1 MQVDS
6 PDWISVSG
14 RLVGGAEVAYLVATV
29 PANPSG
35 HRFEIYGTE
44 GTLVISGGSANTGP
58 NHLQGSRG
66 REPLTAMDP
75 PERFKLVPEGTPAGP
90 PLNVAQA
97 YARLAS
103 SLTGDG
109 TYQPDFAHAVKR
121 HKLIDAIERS
131 SAEGR
136 SVRV

>member
-1 MQVDS
+1 M
-6 PDWISVSG
+6 
-14 RLVGGAEVAYLVATV
+14 LA
-29 PANPSG
+29 
-35 HRFEIYGTE
+35 
-44 GTLVISGGSANTGP
+44 
-58 NHLQGSRG
+58 
-66 REPLTAMDP
+66 
-75 PERFKLVPEGTPAGP
+75 PEATPAGP
-90 PLNVAQA
+90 PRNVAQA